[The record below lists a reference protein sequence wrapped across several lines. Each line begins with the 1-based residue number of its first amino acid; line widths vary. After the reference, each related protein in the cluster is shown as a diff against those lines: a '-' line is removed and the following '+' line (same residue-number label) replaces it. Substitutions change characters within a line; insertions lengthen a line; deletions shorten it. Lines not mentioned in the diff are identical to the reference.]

1 MTFRST
7 RIVLGVAVPV
17 CLVALVALSFVV
29 SHNRMADE
37 IAWRWSSGEATDS
50 MSNTVLFGLG
60 GGLIVV
66 LSALLCLGVFSRRLS
81 ALRIFRWLVF
91 GVVLVAAFA
100 SFRVWETTS
109 ANLDIN
115 DWRQSAEPHQINS
128 GVSGFAVFA
137 AAIYCSWMAAR
148 LAESDDVPVA

>member
-1 MTFRST
+1 MTLRIVRNSTFRAVRNSTFRST

-60 GGLIVV
+60 GGLVVV

-109 ANLDIN
+109 ANLDLN
-115 DWRQSAEPHQINS
+115 DWRQSARYRGSPYQRPEC
-128 GVSGFAVFA
+128 F
-137 AAIYCSWMAAR
+137 R
-148 LAESDDVPVA
+148 